1 MVSRPDPLQPW
12 PWLHHPQQ
20 PWPPSWVMHPQSGE
34 RGPQEGQLPASVAD
48 QRFTAL
54 EADGWGSNSLLL
66 TKVKVLLVL
75 TPVGP
80 QS

>member
-1 MVSRPDPLQPW
+1 
-12 PWLHHPQQ
+12 
-20 PWPPSWVMHPQSGE
+20 MHPQSGE